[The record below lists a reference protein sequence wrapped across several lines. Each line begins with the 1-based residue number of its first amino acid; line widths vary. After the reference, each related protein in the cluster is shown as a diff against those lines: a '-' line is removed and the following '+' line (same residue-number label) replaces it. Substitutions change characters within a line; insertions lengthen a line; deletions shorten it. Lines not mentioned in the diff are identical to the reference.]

1 MHWEGSQSSGMSLSL
16 GLWDGGGRKAT
27 EARTLPPPS
36 LHPASSLGSPRG
48 TAAITEKGLQVDK
61 DKLA

>member
-1 MHWEGSQSSGMSLSL
+1 MQWEGSQGSGMSLSL
-16 GLWDGGGRKAT
+16 GLWDGDGRMAT
-27 EARTLPPPS
+27 EARALPPPS
-36 LHPASSLGSPRG
+36 LPAPSSLGSPRG

>member
-1 MHWEGSQSSGMSLSL
+1 MHQEGSQGSGMSLSL

-27 EARTLPPPS
+27 EARALPPPS
-36 LHPASSLGSPRG
+36 LCPASSLGSPRG
-48 TAAITEKGLQVDK
+48 AAAITEKGLQVDK